1 WCKDCNNM
9 FHITEEHICSLD
21 SNISNNSADNK
32 NDYLERLISAVFENE
47 PLWNSKFP
55 YKFRGP
61 SNIKALWA
69 DIDRQLGT
77 APGTS
82 QTKWKNIR
90 DRFVK
95 EHTLVTTYISS
106 GSAAKKKESTWPFYE
121 CLRFLEPTVN
131 YRR

>member
-1 WCKDCNNM
+1 M

-69 DIDRQLGT
+69 DIDRQLG
-77 APGTS
+77 
-82 QTKWKNIR
+82 N
-90 DRFVK
+90 
-95 EHTLVTTYISS
+95 
-106 GSAAKKKESTWPFYE
+106 
-121 CLRFLEPTVN
+121 N
-131 YRR
+131 